1 MQTQASTQ
9 EMIKELKEVK
19 GIFAAQQISRTT
31 AKPLNTHS
39 HQQLMLELATQLQTS
54 LEVEAVV
61 QTFMQY
67 LHAYLPFDGY
77 RYHLSAPAIEVIE
90 SRQKGHS
97 CKYNLSLQDRSL
109 GELVIYRGRK
119 FAESELVLLENMI
132 CSLLYPLRNS
142 ISYQQALLLAHQDAL
157 TGVKNRSSFDESLHR
172 EMSLANRHK
181 QSFSLMMI
189 DIDHFKK
196 VNDNYGHSTGDE
208 VLKNVADNIQK
219 SIRETDLLFR
229 YGGEEF
235 VVLLGN
241 ADCGSAYEIADRVLE
256 TVRTSSLVLQD
267 QALSVSVSIGLA
279 CLENQDSPH
288 TIFDRADHALYAAK
302 NEGRDQIKVA

>member
-9 EMIKELKEVK
+9 EMTKELKEVK
-19 GIFAAQQISRTT
+19 GIFAGQQATRTT
-31 AKPLNTHS
+31 AKPLDTHS

-61 QTFMQY
+61 QIFMQY
-67 LHAYLPFDGY
+67 LHAYMPFDGY
-77 RYHLSAPAIEVIE
+77 RYQLSAPSVELIE
-90 SRQKGHS
+90 SRQQGHS
-97 CKYNLSLQDRSL
+97 CKYNLSLQEDSL
-109 GELVIYRGRK
+109 GELIVYRGRK
-119 FAESELVLLENMI
+119 FVESELVLLENLI
-132 CSLLYPLRNS
+132 CSLLYPLRNA

-157 TGVKNRSSFDESLHR
+157 TGVKNRAFFDESLQR
-172 EMSLANRHK
+172 EINLAKRHE
-181 QSFSLMMI
+181 QSFSLMVI

-196 VNDNYGHSTGDE
+196 VNDSYGHSTGDE
-208 VLKNVADNIQK
+208 VLKNVACNIQK

-235 VVLLGN
+235 VVLLSN
-241 ADCGSAYEIADRVLE
+241 SDCASAYEIADRILG
-256 TVRTSSLVLQD
+256 TVRNLSLSFQGKH
-267 QALSVSVSIGLA
+267 LSVSVSIGLA